1 MSQIQATST
10 SLQNLTGTRAG
21 GGVNAELAQAQHELE
36 ARIGVFGAIKRS
48 LAFLGWV
55 FTGFGLVSLFRRGK
69 VRGVAEEIVVYTV
82 HPSFYLWAII
92 AMGFIASACVGHWP
106 GSAVAWGWAYVLIL
120 LCTIVTLL
128 FDVSTLKALLWGG
141 IFCLVWIASKYL
153 EDLKGMTI
161 LSGVGRY
168 LTGLHPRLDPG
179 TASVISWLLLVPWV
193 GALFHAFS
201 RGRKAFSPN
210 SIEERF
216 FGEGREITDRMGL
229 KFRTRY
235 RDWFETVFG
244 LGACDLEAVDSNH
257 HVVKRWENIL
267 FLTFVWHRLDQVL
280 HQRAAV
286 VDNAPNDPVEV
297 EEVRKAS

>member
-1 MSQIQATST
+1 MTQIQANPRIET
-10 SLQNLTGTRAG
+10 LATGMR
-21 GGVNAELAQAQHELE
+21 GVNGELAQAQLDLE
-36 ARIGVFGAIKRS
+36 ERTGIVPAVRRA
-48 LAFLGWV
+48 LAFFGWV
-55 FTGFGLVSLFRRGK
+55 FTGFGLVSLFRRSKG
-69 VRGVAEEIVVYTV
+69 RGGASEAIVVYTV

-92 AMGFIASACVGHWP
+92 LLGFVASACVNHWP
-106 GSAVAWGWAYVLIL
+106 GSAVAWGWAYVLVL
-120 LCTIVTLL
+120 LCTIMTLL

-153 EDLKGMTI
+153 EDMKGMTI

-168 LTGLHPRLDPG
+168 LAGLHPRLDPG
-179 TASVISWLLLVPWV
+179 TASVMSWLLMVPWV

-216 FGEGREITDRMGL
+216 FGEGREIIDRMGL

-235 RDWFETVFG
+235 RDWFETVLG
-244 LGACDLEAVDSNH
+244 LGACDLEAVDSNYR
-257 HVVKRWENIL
+257 VVKRWDNIL
-267 FLTFVWHRLDQVL
+267 FLSFVWRRLDQVL

-286 VDNAPNDPVEV
+286 VDNSPNEPVEV
-297 EEVRKAS
+297 EQVNRK